1 MVKTLKNQMAVGF
14 VISSYP
20 FCAID
25 SALPSSAPFILLDF
39 SKGFLGS
46 HIFHKESKIA

>member
-14 VISSYP
+14 ACQFLP
-20 FCAID
+20 FLGAID
-25 SALPSSAPFILLDF
+25 SALPSSAPLF
-39 SKGFLGS
+39 FLTFEGASCS